1 MKNVIVET
9 ILKLLVSY
17 LETGFKWIADYFEET
32 ESELDDF
39 LFEML
44 CFASQ
49 TDYGIKQLK
58 AIVEKSE
65 TKIDD
70 EALKKW
76 LKFADAFI
84 NGDNIE
90 LEEAAEKLGFVGLI
104 K

>member
-17 LETGFKWIADYFEET
+17 LETGFKWVADYFEET

-70 EALKKW
+70 EALEKW
-76 LKFADAFI
+76 LEFADAYI
-84 NGDNIE
+84 NGDE
-90 LEEAAEKLGFVGLI
+90 DEVKEAAEKLGFVGLI